1 MSGIVGILNGDGQP
15 IDPAL
20 LQQMTDS
27 MVFRGPDA
35 RDTFCKGYVGFGH
48 ALLRTTW
55 KSAKERQPHSLDGK
69 VWITG
74 DIRLDW
80 REDLIDQL
88 RASRRNLKN
97 DVTDIDLVLHAYQ
110 VWGDACL
117 ERLSGDFAFAIW
129 DGPQQRLFCARDQF
143 GVVPFFYATIG
154 KSLIF
159 SNTLN
164 CLRLHPEV
172 SDRLNEGAIAD
183 FLLFSMNMDMATTT
197 FADIQKLPPAHT
209 LIWSEGEVRVRRYWQ
224 LSEAVEYLRY
234 QRPEDYV
241 EQFRELFERAVAD
254 RLRTNSAGTHLSG
267 GMDSTSIAA
276 TAYKYMTATGSP
288 VDFRA
293 YAIVYKHLIPDDEGD
308 YAKEVAEMAGFP
320 IEYLVAEDYIQQ
332 APGEHPEYIYPE
344 PLLIPE
350 QVAEVDITRRIAGY
364 SWVLLAGFGGDPA
377 LYPAPSS
384 QDKSLLGYIRYLR
397 RLLRLRTRLRQWLK
411 REQQGQQKI
420 DFPDWFNPDFAE
432 RMQLKAR
439 REERFTLSP
448 QTDRY
453 GMATAP
459 LWSNIFAWS
468 DPGFSGFP
476 VKVRFPFFDLRLVL
490 YLLSVPSA
498 PWFENKFLLREAMKG
513 MLPESVRQRPKTT
526 LGGFAHYNWV
536 QQSGIQPWMGE
547 LATTAA
553 LTPYVNT
560 ERLLQRLKALA
571 ELTPISYNQSM
582 PVLQLAYWLRHQR
595 RPEVKTRTILSK
607 I

>member
-1 MSGIVGILNGDGQP
+1 MSGIVGLLNGDGQP
-15 IDPAL
+15 LDPAL
-20 LQQMTDS
+20 LQTMTEL
-27 MVFRGPDA
+27 MAFRGPDA
-35 RDTFCKGYVGFGH
+35 RDTWTDGYVGFGH

-55 KSAKERQPHSLDGK
+55 ESATERQPHSLDGK

-88 RASRRNLKN
+88 RASRRNLEK
-97 DVTDIDLVLHAYQ
+97 DVTDVDLVLHAYQ
-110 VWGDACL
+110 VWGDPCL

-164 CLRLHPEV
+164 CLRLHPQV
-172 SDRLNEGAIAD
+172 SDILDEGAIAD

-224 LSEAVEYLRY
+224 LPEAVEYLRY
-234 QRPEDYV
+234 QRPEAYV

-254 RLRTNSAGTHLSG
+254 RLRTDCAGSNLSG

-276 TAYKYMTATGSP
+276 TAYKLMKAKGSP

-293 YAIVYKHLIPDDEGD
+293 YTIIYKELITDDEGD
-308 YAKEVAEMAGFP
+308 YAAQVAEMAGFP
-320 IEYLVAEDYIQQ
+320 IEYLVAEDYIGQ
-332 APGEHPEYIYPE
+332 APPERPDYIYPE
-344 PLLIPE
+344 PLLIPT
-350 QVAEVDITRRIAGY
+350 QVAEVDLTGRVAGY
-364 SWVLLAGFGGDPA
+364 SRVRLAGFGGDPA

-384 QDKSLLGYIRYLR
+384 QDKLLQNQNNALGYIRSLR
-397 RLLRLRTRLRQWLK
+397 TRVRLRTRLRQWLK
-411 REQQGQQKI
+411 REPQEQQKI
-420 DFPDWFNPDFAE
+420 DFPDWFNPDFAA
-432 RMQLKAR
+432 RMQLKGRQHEILTAP
-439 REERFTLSP
+439 P

-453 GMATAP
+453 GMTSAP

-468 DPGFSGFP
+468 DPGFTGFP
-476 VKVRFPFFDLRLVL
+476 VKARFPFFDLHLVL
-490 YLLSVPSA
+490 YLLSVPPV

-513 MLPESVRQRPKTT
+513 LLPESVRQRPKTT
-526 LGGFAHYNWV
+526 LRGFPHYNWV
-536 QQSGIQPWMGE
+536 QQSGIQPWMIE

-553 LTPYVNT
+553 LTSYVNT
-560 ERLLQRLKALA
+560 ERLLQRLNNITK
-571 ELTPISYNQSM
+571 LTPVIYNQAM
-582 PVLQLAYWLRHQR
+582 PALHLAYWLRHQQ
-595 RPEVKTRTILSK
+595 LL
-607 I
+607 